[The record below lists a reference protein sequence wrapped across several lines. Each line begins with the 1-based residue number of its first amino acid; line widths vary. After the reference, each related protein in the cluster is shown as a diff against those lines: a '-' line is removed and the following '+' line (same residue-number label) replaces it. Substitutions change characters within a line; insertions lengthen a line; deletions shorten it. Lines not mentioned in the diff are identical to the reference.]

1 MDDFCKRFFGIIWL
15 VTGLLTVAIPLAFR
29 SMKVSDFNKLHDMYN
44 WDAYNN
50 PQYYQQEY
58 NGEQQY
64 NNANNGMNY
73 YRTKWAQ
80 MRESGMFDKSECP
93 WWKINC
99 FEYYMDENGEPEVGA
114 GWYPSWY
121 SGWSVTE
128 EQREE
133 MLAEGITSPSKVFVY
148 VWQILMFLVIL
159 GYGWVV
165 IQNHRKGSGLMIALA
180 LFANMS
186 FLSMWWLA
194 DGSIVTD
201 TEYVQQTGFYGQFA
215 VLMFITNAWYVLFGI
230 VYTGVFLFRKKVMD
244 EESEKEERREKLQK
258 EYEQDATYQAP
269 TASTEPG
276 WVTVE

>member
-1 MDDFCKRFFGIIWL
+1 
-15 VTGLLTVAIPLAFR
+15 
-29 SMKVSDFNKLHDMYN
+29 
-44 WDAYNN
+44 
-50 PQYYQQEY
+50 
-58 NGEQQY
+58 
-64 NNANNGMNY
+64 
-73 YRTKWAQ
+73 
-80 MRESGMFDKSECP
+80 
-93 WWKINC
+93 
-99 FEYYMDENGEPEVGA
+99 
-114 GWYPSWY
+114 
-121 SGWSVTE
+121 
-128 EQREE
+128 
-133 MLAEGITSPSKVFVY
+133 
-148 VWQILMFLVIL
+148 
-159 GYGWVV
+159 
-165 IQNHRKGSGLMIALA
+165 MIALA